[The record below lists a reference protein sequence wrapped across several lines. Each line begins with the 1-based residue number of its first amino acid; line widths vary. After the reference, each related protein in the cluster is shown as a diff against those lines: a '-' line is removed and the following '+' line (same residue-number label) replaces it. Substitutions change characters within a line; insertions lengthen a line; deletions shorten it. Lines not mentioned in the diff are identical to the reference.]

1 MTRCDQDTAHDREE
15 RKDGRQVTRFLI
27 VEDHPLFREA
37 LESAVCLANP
47 DAEILQATSIDG
59 AIEVL
64 SSTRQL
70 DLVLLDLSMPGTTGL
85 SGVMR
90 VRKAFPKTPVV
101 IVSGYEDVQI
111 VQNVLALGV
120 SGYIPKSTSR
130 REIADAIG
138 EVLRGAIY
146 LPRRYRDAAIAR
158 QSRIDNHQ
166 LLKRL
171 HDLTPQQLRV
181 LDMLRKGLQNKQIAY
196 ELKICETTVKVHV
209 SDILRKL
216 SVFSRTNAIIEIAK
230 IDFASLAGGAPG
242 RHQLTDQVDI

>member
-1 MTRCDQDTAHDREE
+1 MIRCDRETAIGKSE
-15 RKDGRQVTRFLI
+15 DGRQVTRFLI

-47 DAEILQATSIDG
+47 AAEILQATSIDE

-64 SSTRQL
+64 SSTHQL

-138 EVLRGAIY
+138 EVLQGTIY
-146 LPRRYRDAAIAR
+146 LPERYRDSAIAR
-158 QSRIDNHQ
+158 RPKIDNHE

-171 HDLTPQQLRV
+171 HDLTP
-181 LDMLRKGLQNKQIAY
+181 
-196 ELKICETTVKVHV
+196 
-209 SDILRKL
+209 
-216 SVFSRTNAIIEIAK
+216 
-230 IDFASLAGGAPG
+230 
-242 RHQLTDQVDI
+242 

>member
-1 MTRCDQDTAHDREE
+1 M
-15 RKDGRQVTRFLI
+15 TRFLI

-37 LESAVCLANP
+37 LESAVCLADP

-64 SSTRQL
+64 SSTLPL

-130 REIADAIG
+130 REIAEAVG
-138 EVLRGAIY
+138 GVCGGTIY
-146 LPRRYRDAAIAR
+146 FTRR
-158 QSRIDNHQ
+158 
-166 LLKRL
+166 
-171 HDLTPQQLRV
+171 
-181 LDMLRKGLQNKQIAY
+181 
-196 ELKICETTVKVHV
+196 
-209 SDILRKL
+209 
-216 SVFSRTNAIIEIAK
+216 SV
-230 IDFASLAGGAPG
+230 
-242 RHQLTDQVDI
+242 

>member
-1 MTRCDQDTAHDREE
+1 M
-15 RKDGRQVTRFLI
+15 GRWKC
-27 VEDHPLFREA
+27 FR
-37 LESAVCLANP
+37 
-47 DAEILQATSIDG
+47 
-59 AIEVL
+59 
-64 SSTRQL
+64 STHQL

-90 VRKAFPKTPVV
+90 VRKAFPKIPVV
-101 IVSGYEDVQI
+101 IVSGYEDLQI

-138 EVLRGAIY
+138 EVLRGTIY
-146 LPRRYRDAAIAR
+146 LPERYRDAAITR
-158 QSRIDNHQ
+158 RSSIDNHE

-181 LDMLRKGLQNKQIAY
+181 LDMLGKGLQNKQIAY

-242 RHQLTDQVDI
+242 KHQPADQVDV